1 MSWTVA
7 CFCGTVFTAPAN
19 HCPTCHTAVPSVT
32 TGARAPKTAQLPD
45 AVEELLRL
53 RTRNRS
59 FG

>member
-19 HCPTCHTAVPSVT
+19 RCPSCHTAVPSVT
-32 TGARAPKTAQLPD
+32 TGARGPHTAQLPD